1 MNIKKYLKENDI
13 SLKTMSEITTIP
25 YTTLSDIVN
34 EKVDLYECK
43 YKTLK
48 KLSLFLKISIDD
60 LVYEKEDFQTFRNN
74 LHHEIKNSGLLEVAA
89 DVLQRKRIDYYYQ
102 NDDIVKAL
110 YLLSLVD
117 YVCRIN
123 EIALCEDYANL
134 RNKKL
139 KEPFYVGD
147 LVEASNPKYI
157 MEFKNHNIYEGELT
171 DAV

>member
-1 MNIKKYLKENDI
+1 MNIKKYLQENDI

-25 YTTLSDIVN
+25 YATLSDIVN

-43 YKTLK
+43 YKTLR
-48 KLSLFLKISIDD
+48 KLSLFLNKPIEE

-74 LHHEIKNSGLLEVAA
+74 LHHDLKNQSFLEVAA
-89 DVLQRKRIDYYYQ
+89 DILQKKRIDYYYQ

-117 YVCRIN
+117 YVCRTNDIPT
-123 EIALCEDYANL
+123 CSDYAFL

-139 KEPFYVGD
+139 KDPFYIGD
-147 LVEASNPKYI
+147 SKEFNNRKYI
-157 MEFKNHNIYEGELT
+157 MEFKRHNIYEGDLT